1 MEEFQ
6 IARVRP
12 PTENFSLSISAHFYC
27 PWGKCAF
34 CPNNLFHGKIK
45 FRRRSIEEI
54 KNDID
59 NAALL
64 NEFLLNS
71 GNINQA
77 TMLKAISKYPHLRDC
92 IIHLVYWHLYA
103 NATTAF
109 LGGANPLIYK
119 DTFLKEILCYLRE
132 KFSSIIRITSYGRTK
147 TASKKSSA
155 YFNVLNEAGLDRI
168 HVGLESGSN
177 NVLQFINKGVSSEE
191 HIIGGHHIIDGGISL
206 CTYVMPGLGGKM
218 WSTEHALETARVI
231 NEIEPDFVRLRTLE
245 IFPGT
250 PLHNKLKSGEFEEL
264 SEEEVI
270 KEERILVE
278 NIECNTTITSDSA
291 ANLLIEIWGDLP
303 KDKHKILR
311 DIDKYLS
318 LTSKEK
324 LEFSLKRRVEAFSSQ
339 YGGLSTI
346 IEKKLDSL
354 SKIPKND
361 ETYYD
366 KMGNLIKY
374 IRSRLIP

>member
-12 PTENFSLSISAHFYC
+12 PTENFSLSISTHFYC

-34 CPNNLFHGKIK
+34 CPSNLFHGTIK
-45 FRRRSIEEI
+45 FSRRTLEEI
-54 KNDID
+54 QNDID
-59 NAALL
+59 NAVRL
-64 NEFLLNS
+64 NDFLLKS
-71 GNINQA
+71 GHVNQ
-77 TMLKAISKYPHLRDC
+77 TSMFKAISKHPYLKDC
-92 IIHLVYWHLYA
+92 IIHLVYWHLYT

-119 DTFLKEILCYLRE
+119 DIFLKEILNYLRE
-132 KFSSIIRITSYGRTK
+132 SFPSIFRITSYGRTK

-155 YFNVLNEAGLDRI
+155 YFKTLNEAGLDRI
-168 HVGLESGSN
+168 HVGLESGSD

-191 HIIGGHHIIDGGISL
+191 HIKGGQHIKDGGISL
-206 CTYVMPGLGGKM
+206 CTYVMPGLGGKK

-231 NEIEPDFVRLRTLE
+231 NEIEPDYVRLRTLE

-250 PLHNKLKSGEFEEL
+250 PLYKKLKTGEFEEL

-303 KDKHKILR
+303 KDKNKIIK

-318 LTSKEK
+318 LTTNEK

-339 YGGLSTI
+339 FGGLSTT
-346 IEKKLDSL
+346 IENKLDRL
-354 SKIPKND
+354 SKIAKTD
-361 ETYYD
+361 ERYYD
-366 KMGNLIKY
+366 KMGDLIKY